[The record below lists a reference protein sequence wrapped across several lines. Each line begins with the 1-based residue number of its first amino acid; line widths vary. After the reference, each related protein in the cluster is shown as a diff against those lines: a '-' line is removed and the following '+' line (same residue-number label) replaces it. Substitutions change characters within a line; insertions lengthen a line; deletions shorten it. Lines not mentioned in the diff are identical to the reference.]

1 VEDSVPGV
9 RAALAAGMRCVAAA
23 TALTRASLRAA
34 ALLPPGLVVDDPVDL
49 APVVRGLLASAGPGA

>member
-1 VEDSVPGV
+1 
-9 RAALAAGMRCVAAA
+9 MRCVAAA